1 MACARH
7 ERVTDAQNGY
17 YQALVEARIPFEMA
31 DDRQLEP
38 QHIGRYRVLVL
49 PDIAA
54 LSDRQCQQ
62 IRDYVMA
69 GGRIVATGE
78 TSLYDETGKRRANF
92 GLADLF
98 GCDYVKTTDG
108 VKNSYLTP
116 RHPHPADARA
126 GGCAAHHRR
135 RAADHGQSP

>member
-1 MACARH
+1 M
-7 ERVTDAQNGY
+7 
-17 YQALVEARIPFEMA
+17 EARIPFEMA

-54 LSDRQCQQ
+54 MSDKQCQQ

-78 TSLYDETGKRRANF
+78 TSLYDELGKRRANF

-98 GCDYVKTTDG
+98 GCDYVKTDG
-108 VKNSYLTP
+108 QCEEQLSDAAP
-116 RHPHPADARA
+116 SPSADAWAGRRAPHHRRHPADHRE
-126 GGCAAHHRR
+126 AA
-135 RAADHGQSP
+135 

>member
-1 MACARH
+1 
-7 ERVTDAQNGY
+7 
-17 YQALVEARIPFEMA
+17 
-31 DDRQLEP
+31 
-38 QHIGRYRVLVL
+38 
-49 PDIAA
+49 
-54 LSDRQCQQ
+54 
-62 IRDYVMA
+62 MA

-116 RHPHPADARA
+116 RHPHPLTRGLEDAPRII
-126 GGCAAHHRR
+126 AATQQITVK
-135 RAADHGQSP
+135 AA